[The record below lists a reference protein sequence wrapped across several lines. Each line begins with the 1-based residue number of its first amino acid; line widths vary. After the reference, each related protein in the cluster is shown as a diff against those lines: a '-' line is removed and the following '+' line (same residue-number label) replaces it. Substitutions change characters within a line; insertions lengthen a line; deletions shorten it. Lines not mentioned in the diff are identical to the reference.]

1 MSGKGTKSLTG
12 QGRGKRGNTTTKNRK
27 NKNIMEGLTKPAI
40 RRLARRGGIKRI
52 SSFVY
57 DDTRQVLKNWL

>member
-1 MSGKGTKSLTG
+1 MTGKGTKSITG
-12 QGRGKRGNTTTKNRK
+12 QGMGKRGTRSSKEKR
-27 NKNIMEGLTKPAI
+27 NKSTMDGLTKPAI